1 MQVVI
6 EKVNSSDDNLVNF
19 SFNTSKDYEA
29 TESLEFVQN
38 AFAQLRK
45 DNIGSNEGKALQ
57 KLCHNIKTALRK
69 RSGETKI
76 YHNLRNSW
84 PKLEVV
90 PSHSEWLHEAREVED
105 E

>member
-45 DNIGSNEGKALQ
+45 DNIGSNEGKAL
-57 KLCHNIKTALRK
+57 
-69 RSGETKI
+69 
-76 YHNLRNSW
+76 
-84 PKLEVV
+84 
-90 PSHSEWLHEAREVED
+90 
-105 E
+105 

>member
-1 MQVVI
+1 MQVEI
-6 EKVNSSDDNLVNF
+6 EKVNASDDNLVNIF

-57 KLCHNIKTALRK
+57 NYATTLKLH
-69 RSGETKI
+69 
-76 YHNLRNSW
+76 
-84 PKLEVV
+84 
-90 PSHSEWLHEAREVED
+90 
-105 E
+105 